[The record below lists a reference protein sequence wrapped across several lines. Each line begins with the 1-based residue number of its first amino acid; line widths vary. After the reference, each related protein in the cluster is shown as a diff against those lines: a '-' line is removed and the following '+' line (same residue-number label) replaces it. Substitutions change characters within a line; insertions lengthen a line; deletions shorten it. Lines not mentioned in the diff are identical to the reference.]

1 MSLGKKFGVSM
12 KSRFAWSALA
22 IALLAALVPAAPAG
36 ALTGTA
42 VSISSG
48 PEWVVR
54 FDNPGRCTGVLIDS
68 EFFLTAAH
76 CVLDDDGNLDNVG
89 VVSVPSISTRGGRNN
104 FNRSVNAVGSPILFN
119 RNGLLRQQNNGDFV
133 IANEAN
139 DIALV
144 QIQPVT
150 NQVAALA
157 SPLTQDTLTQ
167 YGFGRRIVL
176 GENRVTTTALDTT
189 LRQMEVDLV
198 STRANCDDRA
208 NLCTTP
214 ASSQQGACVGD
225 SGGPVVT
232 SRNGR
237 DTVVGIFRGADQQ
250 VAVPCSRTNG
260 TLQNAQITPAILDW
274 AQRTIAAEAC
284 SQGTNGVPLNRV
296 TVKMVAWG
304 ELATS
309 GTDVLIGTNADD
321 RISALAGNDVVCG
334 RGGNDVL
341 LGGKGA
347 DHLQGGDG
355 NDLIRGNNGDDEI
368 RGEAGNDVLYGNRN
382 NDVIYA
388 GSGADDL
395 FGGRGQDDL
404 AGEPSDDLDGGR
416 NEADGCSNYL
426 SHPGCERAFNLRD

>member
-1 MSLGKKFGVSM
+1 M
-12 KSRFAWSALA
+12 
-22 IALLAALVPAAPAG
+22 
-36 ALTGTA
+36 
-42 VSISSG
+42 
-48 PEWVVR
+48 
-54 FDNPGRCTGVLIDS
+54 
-68 EFFLTAAH
+68 
-76 CVLDDDGNLDNVG
+76 
-89 VVSVPSISTRGGRNN
+89 
-104 FNRSVNAVGSPILFN
+104 FN
-119 RNGLLRQQNNGDFV
+119 RNGLLRQLTNGDFV

-250 VAVPCSRTNG
+250 FAVPCSRTNG

-304 ELATS
+304 ELGTS
-309 GTDVLIGTNADD
+309 GTDVLIGTNGDD
-321 RISALAGNDVVCG
+321 TISAGAGNDVVCG
-334 RGGNDVL
+334 RGGDDVIF
-341 LGGKGA
+341 GRNGA

-355 NDLIRGNNGDDEI
+355 DDVVRGN
-368 RGEAGNDVLYGNRN
+368 
-382 NDVIYA
+382 
-388 GSGADDL
+388 
-395 FGGRGQDDL
+395 RGQDILYAGTGSDRLLGGQGKDDL
-404 AGEPSDDLDGGR
+404 NGSTTDALDGGR
-416 NEADGCSNYL
+416 HGADGCNFLGRSNRVN
-426 SHPGCERAFNLRD
+426 CELGFNLND